1 MPIDPL
7 DVDDSG
13 EDIFVL
19 KDPSHE
25 YTYSEVCDLLNRA
38 KLLGFSLER
47 GSELE
52 GMTIREL
59 EVLVTRVQ

>member
-1 MPIDPL
+1 MPIDPFNL
-7 DVDDSG
+7 DDSG
-13 EDIFVL
+13 EELFVL

-25 YTYSEVCDLLNRA
+25 YTHSEVCDLLERA
-38 KLLGFSLER
+38 EMLGFSLEC

-59 EVLVTRVQ
+59 EILVTRKQ